1 MGADGQTGTSPDDP
15 VAVAKAAG
23 LHYVTD
29 RRPGIRRE
37 RDGDDFRYIA
47 ADGRRIDDPKELARI
62 KALAIPPAWTDV
74 WICPDPRGH
83 IQATARDAKG
93 RKQYRYHP
101 RWRAV
106 RDENKF
112 DRLLAFGRALPAIRE
127 RTERDLALRGIP
139 KEKVLAT
146 VVQLLEVTRIRVGN
160 AEYARQNQHFGL
172 TTMQQKHV
180 RVDGTKL
187 QFHFVGKSGK
197 EHTVGVRNRRLAQ
210 IVKRCQ
216 DLPGHELFQYV
227 DEQGERHSIE
237 SADVNAYLQEISG
250 QAFTAKDFRTWAG
263 TVLAARALQEFE
275 AVDSEAQAKKNVLR
289 AIESVAERLG
299 NTPTICRQ
307 CYVHPGIVDA
317 YMDGSMLT
325 ALKEGVDEELSEELP
340 HLPPEEAAVLALLQ
354 RRLAAEERMT
364 KARGEV
370 A

>member
-1 MGADGQTGTSPDDP
+1 
-15 VAVAKAAG
+15 